1 MTQFACRA
9 MVRSYDIPIPAR
21 RCVTALARMISLI
34 IVHQSNAALDL
45 HYRIAC
51 KLWYSKKAPIEKTC
65 QCNRML
71 APTCVFVR
79 SDTLVFGNPCIARFR
94 NRNNGINIV
103 ISGDRFKL
111 TQSFPASISFRTSM
125 HSRCNP
131 KLWS

>member
-45 HYRIAC
+45 HYGIAC

-79 SDTLVFGNPCIARFR
+79 SDTLVFGNPCIARC
-94 NRNNGINIV
+94 NGYDE
-103 ISGDRFKL
+103 SDWFFCDRDTYNKIKSSP
-111 TQSFPASISFRTSM
+111 TKTPSAI
-125 HSRCNP
+125 
-131 KLWS
+131 KK